1 MGLKMRV
8 YKENMYN
15 NYPRRI
21 LRRLILPGFK
31 LSYHGIA
38 DWFLFSLFVL
48 PSYFGIR
55 LGFFDLTGLRFFEVL
70 LLCCI
75 CKNSKLRRLF
85 FDLIVECPNK
95 IWIATYLMVVVYTNL
110 IHPSIGTIFYWIMN
124 GVVVL
129 FCVTFLVKYEYGL
142 IAFLNRIKAFT
153 WILCLISP
161 LQMITGTPP
170 FAILDTLGKVSTTS
184 RFGTVRIMG
193 NCTVANGYAMYLMIL
208 FPLMCYDWKNRRI
221 DFWKNRG
228 LLILMVF
235 NIFMT
240 GSRLTIGTL
249 LLGFFLCLINL
260 SRNQFYNFIK
270 VMIVIIPVTV
280 MLIYCLKDTSFIQSL
295 LRTFFSAIDE
305 VLNTNYAVKYGADAT
320 TLYNSSYYRELL
332 WKHTILGDWLN
343 PLLGR
348 GGNYKFG
355 MYVEGYRI
363 QSIDNFY
370 VGQYITYA
378 WPGVITWLLMSG
390 SFLIQSIKNWIR
402 RKSAF
407 MAVISISII
416 CYFISLWYLDQL
428 QTFPFM
434 MAIFGIE
441 YAFLRESVE

>member
-1 MGLKMRV
+1 
-8 YKENMYN
+8 
-15 NYPRRI
+15 
-21 LRRLILPGFK
+21 
-31 LSYHGIA
+31 
-38 DWFLFSLFVL
+38 
-48 PSYFGIR
+48 
-55 LGFFDLTGLRFFEVL
+55 
-70 LLCCI
+70 
-75 CKNSKLRRLF
+75 
-85 FDLIVECPNK
+85 
-95 IWIATYLMVVVYTNL
+95 
-110 IHPSIGTIFYWIMN
+110 
-124 GVVVL
+124 
-129 FCVTFLVKYEYGL
+129 
-142 IAFLNRIKAFT
+142 
-153 WILCLISP
+153 
-161 LQMITGTPP
+161 
-170 FAILDTLGKVSTTS
+170 
-184 RFGTVRIMG
+184 
-193 NCTVANGYAMYLMIL
+193 
-208 FPLMCYDWKNRRI
+208 
-221 DFWKNRG
+221 
-228 LLILMVF
+228 MVF